1 MEKAA
6 GVPTSLALRGVREGN
21 SLLFLQ
27 IQIIPVDLHIV
38 AQPLTL
44 GVRKLFDLFTCYT
57 RSVPPA
63 NERLDA

>member
-57 RSVPPA
+57 
-63 NERLDA
+63 